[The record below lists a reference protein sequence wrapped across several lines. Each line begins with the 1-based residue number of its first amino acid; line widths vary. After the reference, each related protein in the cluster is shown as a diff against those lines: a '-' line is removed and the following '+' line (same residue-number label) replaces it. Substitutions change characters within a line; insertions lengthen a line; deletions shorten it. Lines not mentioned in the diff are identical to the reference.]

1 MQHVYHI
8 DKNIDKIK
16 IRFAILKLIREFFWQ
31 QDFIEIEAPL
41 VVRLP
46 GQEPNI
52 QPIPVGVKD
61 DRKRKFKGFLHTSPE
76 YTMKKM
82 LATGF
87 EKIFYLGKCF
97 RDEESFGGTH
107 NPEFTM
113 LEWYRQDASYYDL
126 MDDLEKLSK
135 FINKKLK
142 FDIKDINKKW
152 LRLTMR
158 QVWKKYVNV
167 DLDDYL
173 ERDSM
178 YKLCKKLGYKPQKTE
193 EYEELF
199 YRIFLNK
206 IEPFIGKSV
215 PTIIYEFPKCMA
227 SLSKQTKDGKY
238 AERFELY
245 YKGIELANVYTEL
258 NEAEEQR
265 SRLEKERKV
274 RRKNGSLVYDID
286 EEFIDAL
293 RVGIGNCAGGA
304 LGVDRLVM
312 IFTMDKNIDNV
323 LVLPMSKMFNKNE
336 VK

>member
-1 MQHVYHI
+1 MNHIYHV
-8 DKNIDKIK
+8 DRNFKKLQ
-16 IRFAILKLIREFFWQ
+16 IRFAILKLIREFLWQ
-31 QDFIEIEAPL
+31 DKFIEIESPTIVA
-41 VVRLP
+41 LP

-52 QPIPVGVKD
+52 QPMQVVVHD
-61 DRKRKFKGFLHTSPE
+61 DKGKSFKGYLHTSPE

-113 LEWYRQDASYYDL
+113 LEWYRQNASYYDL
-126 MDDLEKLSK
+126 MDDLENLTK

-142 FDIKDINKKW
+142 FNNKNIAKKW
-152 LRLTMR
+152 KRQTMK
-158 QVWKKYVNV
+158 QVWQEFIAVN
-167 DLDDYL
+167 LDDYL
-173 ERDSM
+173 DSKKM
-178 YKLCKKLGYKPQKTE
+178 YKLCVSLGYKPAKTE
-193 EYEELF
+193 SYEELF

-206 IEPFIGKSV
+206 IEPFIGKDV

-227 SLSKQTKDGKY
+227 SLSKEIKGGKY

-245 YKGIELANVYTEL
+245 YQGIELANVYTEL
-258 NEAEEQR
+258 NDAEEQKK
-265 SRLEKERKV
+265 RLQLERKT
-274 RRKNGSLVYDID
+274 RQKNKRLVYPID

-293 RVGIGNCAGGA
+293 RAGIGNCAGGA

-323 LVLPMSKMFNKNE
+323 LGLPMSKLFNKE
-336 VK
+336 K

>member
-8 DKNIDKIK
+8 DKNFKK
-16 IRFAILKLIREFFWQ
+16 LQTRFAILKLIREFLWQ
-31 QDFIEIEAPL
+31 DKFIEIEAPTI
-41 VVRLP
+41 VALP

-52 QPIPVGVKD
+52 QPVQVVVHD
-61 DRKRKFKGFLHTSPE
+61 DKKKSYKAFLHTSPE

-113 LEWYRQDASYYDL
+113 LEWYRQNASYYDL
-126 MDDLEKLSK
+126 MDDLENLSK

-142 FDIKDINKKW
+142 FNNKNIAKRW
-152 LRLTMR
+152 KRLTMK
-158 QVWKKYVNV
+158 QVWQEYVGV
-167 DLDDYL
+167 DLDECL
-173 ERDSM
+173 ETKEM
-178 YKLCKKLGYKPQKTE
+178 YQLCVTLGYRPGKKE
-193 EYEELF
+193 NYEELF

-206 IEPFIGKSV
+206 VEPFIGKDV

-227 SLSKQTKDGKY
+227 SLSKEIKGGQY

-245 YKGIELANVYTEL
+245 YQGIELANVYTEL
-258 NEAEEQR
+258 NDADEQR
-265 SRLEKERKV
+265 SRLVEERKT
-274 RRKNGSLVYDID
+274 RQKNKSLVYDID

-293 RVGIGNCAGGA
+293 RAGIGNCAGGA

-323 LVLPMSKMFNKNE
+323 LGLPMSKIFNKI
-336 VK
+336 

>member
-1 MQHVYHI
+1 MKHIYHI
-8 DKNIDKIK
+8 DNNFKKLNTH
-16 IRFAILKLIREFFWQ
+16 FAILKLIREFLWREKFV
-31 QDFIEIEAPL
+31 EIEAPII
-41 VVRLP
+41 VRLP

-52 QPIPVGVKD
+52 QPIPVIVKD
-61 DRKRKFKGFLHTSPE
+61 EKKKKFKGFLHTSPE

-113 LEWYRQDASYYDL
+113 LEWYRQNASYYNL
-126 MDDLEKLSK
+126 MDDLENLSK

-142 FDIKDINKKW
+142 FNNKNIDKKW

-158 QVWKKYVNV
+158 EVWKKYVGV
-167 DLDDYL
+167 DLDEYL
-173 ERDSM
+173 DQASM
-178 YKLCKKLGYKPQKTE
+178 LKLCRKLGYKPQATE

-206 IEPFIGKSV
+206 VEPFIGKSV
-215 PTIIYEFPKCMA
+215 PTIAYEFPKCMA
-227 SLSKQTKDGKY
+227 SLSKETKDGKY

-245 YKGIELANVYTEL
+245 YQGIELANVYTEL
-258 NEAEEQR
+258 NEAEEQKA
-265 SRLEKERKV
+265 RLVKERNV
-274 RRKNGSLVYDID
+274 RRKNGSLVYDVD

-323 LVLPMSKMFNKNE
+323 LGLPMSKIFK
-336 VK
+336 

>member
-8 DKNIDKIK
+8 DKNFQKLK
-16 IRFAILKLIREFFWQ
+16 TRFAILKLIREFLWQ
-31 QDFIEIEAPL
+31 DDFIEIEAPI
-41 VVRLP
+41 VVKLP

-52 QPIPVGVKD
+52 QPIPVVVKD
-61 DRKRKFKGFLHTSPE
+61 DKKKKFAGFLHTSPE

-113 LEWYRQDASYYDL
+113 LEWYRQNASYYDL
-126 MDDLEKLSK
+126 MDDLENLSK

-142 FDIKDINKKW
+142 FNNKNIAKKW
-152 LRLTMR
+152 KRQTMK
-158 QVWKKYVNV
+158 QVWHEYVGVN
-167 DLDDYL
+167 LDDYL
-173 ERDSM
+173 ERESM
-178 YKLCKKLGYKPQKTE
+178 LALCIRLGYKPQKTE

-206 IEPFIGKSV
+206 VEPFIGKDV

-245 YKGIELANVYTEL
+245 YNGIELANVYTEL
-258 NEAEEQR
+258 NEAEEQKT
-265 SRLEKERKV
+265 RLVAERLV
-274 RRKNGSLVYDID
+274 RRKNKSLVYDVD

-293 RVGIGNCAGGA
+293 RAGIGNCAGGA

-323 LVLPMSKMFNKNE
+323 LGLPMSKIFNT
-336 VK
+336 